1 VRIRYEN
8 LSSPNLPTSPPNPA
22 RTRVACR
29 KACNV
34 LAMMPIPKHTPTEIR
49 TVATGK
55 EIPVQDT
62 EYFTEVSSPLEQT
75 QSKLTAFYLGGSGYQ
90 PMTIASVGLT
100 REELP
105 SSANGPHKQLFG
117 LLSNGCGRLLVTLDM
132 IYTGIFKKV
141 SHNKRQGQRNSKRQ
155 PQRHTQRRRRRP
167 HKWHE
172 K

>member
-1 VRIRYEN
+1 M
-8 LSSPNLPTSPPNPA
+8 
-22 RTRVACR
+22 RVACR

-34 LAMMPIPKHTPTEIR
+34 LAMTPIPKHIPIEI
-49 TVATGK
+49 TTAATGK

-75 QSKLTAFYLGGSGYQ
+75 QSKLTAFYLEVSGYQ
-90 PMTIASVGLT
+90 PVTTASADLT

-105 SSANGPHKQLFG
+105 SSASEPHKQLFG
-117 LLSNGCGRLLVTLDM
+117 LLSNGCGKLLVTLDL

-141 SHNKRQGQRNSKRQ
+141 SHNKRQGQRHSKRQ